1 MPTAPTTSRRP
12 RRARPHS
19 TIGRAALAGLAALA
33 VTGLSACDKPAP
45 GATVFSGTHSANREA
60 ICWSADANE
69 SFTASDCSI
78 SLESTQDF
86 NDRLLEKVAIIPTAP
101 GDTVGISVDSAV
113 AENGWQVTINGR
125 QLSRD
130 PLTDKYFKFTMP
142 PQPLQR
148 GDAQL
153 VIQALT
159 DDGSGVRGSWI
170 FGLSDSNSE

>member
-1 MPTAPTTSRRP
+1 
-12 RRARPHS
+12 
-19 TIGRAALAGLAALA
+19 
-33 VTGLSACDKPAP
+33 
-45 GATVFSGTHSANREA
+45 
-60 ICWSADANE
+60 SADANE
-69 SFTASDCSI
+69 SFTASDWSI

-142 PQPLQR
+142 PQPLRR

>member
-1 MPTAPTTSRRP
+1 MV
-12 RRARPHS
+12 
-19 TIGRAALAGLAALA
+19 GRAALAGLAVVA
-33 VTGLSACDKPAP
+33 VTALSGCDKPAP
-45 GATVFSGTHSANREA
+45 GATVFSGTDSANREA

-69 SFTASDCSI
+69 SFTESDCSI
-78 SLESTQDF
+78 SLQSTQDF
-86 NDRLLEKVAIIPTAP
+86 NDRLLDKVAIIPTTP

-113 AENGWQVTINGR
+113 TENGWRVTINGR

-130 PLTDKYFKFTMP
+130 PLTDHYFKFTMP
-142 PQPLQR
+142 PQPLRR

-170 FGLSDSNSE
+170 FGLSDTNAQ